1 MPGNGHGSN
10 GGMARRS
17 RERKEREETAA
28 IGYVAAKKQ
37 EEMEA
42 AAVGLRT
49 NAHCKCDNN
58 RQLIDLKKALD
69 NNLLTQEEHDLQRS
83 RVLGTEIVEPV
94 VVTVAIA
101 PRVTGASVGGS
112 DPWSLCGI
120 YSKLM
125 IIGGILCCG
134 ILGILIFE
142 LILSKP

>member
-94 VVTVAIA
+94 VVKVAIA
-101 PRVTGASVGGS
+101 PRVISPEQIEMQTRSVAASEDHECKRTMVILFILFLVG
-112 DPWSLCGI
+112 
-120 YSKLM
+120 
-125 IIGGILCCG
+125 IGCLYI
-134 ILGILIFE
+134 
-142 LILSKP
+142 